1 MSRQPFP
8 SFIAAGALC
17 LVLGL
22 TSACGGSADAGANAG
37 PSKSADQAPSAAP
50 AASSSPGV
58 QAAKAQGA
66 IETQYFKT
74 VLPEGWS
81 VAADDIER
89 MGLMTVSKD
98 GTASQQ
104 SVYFKFEGGG
114 SFSGD
119 PMQLISKFAGSYDG
133 TPAESV
139 TINGID
145 WARTSYT
152 YNGLDQTLMITNH
165 NGYKFTFTIMG
176 DGYEES
182 PGVKAILDGLE
193 LI

>member
-1 MSRQPFP
+1 MSKRVFF
-8 SFIAAGALC
+8 SVAGGCAFC
-17 LVLGL
+17 LVLLL
-22 TSACGGSADAGANAG
+22 TVACGGSADAGGDASSE
-37 PSKSADQAPSAAP
+37 PSDGASASAPA
-50 AASSSPGV
+50 AASSSGV
-58 QAAKAQGA
+58 QAAKAQGT
-66 IETQYFKT
+66 IETKYFKT

-89 MGLMTVSKD
+89 MGLMTVSKE

-114 SFSGD
+114 KFTDD
-119 PMQLISKFAGSYDG
+119 PMQLISKFAGSYNG
-133 TPAESV
+133 TPAEAV

-165 NGYKFTFTIMG
+165 DGYKFTFTIMG